1 MPHLEPT
8 YLRYIYDG
16 LLKGSI
22 HPENAAELPD
32 GLIGL
37 YEEAFDERT
46 SVIERQKL
54 SDRFAIWALLK
65 KEVSAVFVAEVLGD
79 KEDEIQDF
87 ISTYSSWFN
96 SPESGKYQL
105 YHERLKVYL
114 LQKISEKEIHE
125 LHERLILRLE
135 KGIKEQKADEFEW
148 YGLEFLTGHL
158 GVSAMLNGDGQKLLN
173 LAYAQ
178 THWQRQLKIS
188 KGFKWTKNGLK
199 AVMTWASK
207 YNDDEVIECGL
218 QMVDLHHQE
227 QNAAPQIVALVAEGD
242 FDSALKRIAHFSGN
256 DKEGLKRKFILYMLC
271 LMELT
276 LLDSKDKPFRKEG
289 IEKLLKHLDE
299 QLPVDHSILNW
310 IDFYPS
316 YTVFLMCFEW
326 AALGLDYLIVNKRT
340 DDFQNDWNGLLK
352 SSSNPYLLFPIK
364 EKGPYNNLQFEVL
377 KECARGLCSE
387 KLKSRYLAIISTEL
401 KKQRQIE
408 KAASTIQEALEY
420 AQDISDD
427 SIKCIALANISTEL
441 IKQNQIEKAR
451 FLLLEAIE
459 CARGISNEIEQKG
472 ALEHIS
478 NEKMYCCTELAKQEK
493 VKEAIEFAQDI
504 SDDSI
509 KSIAIANISTELAKL
524 GKFKEAQTQ
533 IQQALECAR
542 SLSIDLQKATP
553 LAKIS
558 TELAKQGKIE
568 EAASVMQEALN
579 CYRNISFDDHF
590 FDLVKNIG
598 LTDISTELA
607 KQGKIEEAF
616 NCTKDINDYSD
627 KSTAVLAISSE
638 FAKQGKIE
646 KALDCTKHINVNSD
660 KSKALMNISAML
672 FKNGKLEDAALFM
685 QEAFKYHQEINYDYF
700 KSAVLANIAKDLAKQ
715 GATEEALEYLSGIT
729 YWREKR
735 DALNY
740 ISIQFATKGKYEEA
754 VECALSMYNMFEFSE
769 SGVKDVTTEL
779 YSQGRAEEVR
789 SFISSTLKCLKSMPY
804 SVSKVYALAAISI
817 ELAKLGEIEEAL
829 TCARGIINSQGEIEE
844 ALTFA
849 RGIINL
855 QKIISLT
862 VISTELFKKG
872 KIKEAASVIEEA
884 LTCARGIS
892 SDTHFNFDK
901 SLCLSLISTE
911 LTKQCKIAEALKLV
925 RRIKNG
931 YIQDNSLKDIS
942 TELANQ
948 EKIKKAIELARRIKN
963 EEVKIEALANI
974 SAELSKHGK
983 VEEAS
988 SIIQE
993 ALDYAHDIGDE
1004 TEKSSALKCIA
1015 IELIKKRNWSLAEK
1029 IGCEITKII
1038 KRQDCF
1044 KLFGKISSE
1053 KIDVFESL
1061 NGFKRLNTL
1070 EARFFYLKG
1079 WLENLKL
1086 NSANKE
1092 ITINTILFIKEDM
1105 ISIERLLI
1113 LHTLNQFFFEKIPE
1127 EKIQRFNRTL
1137 NLQWAIDIKNQLP
1150 N

>member
-1 MPHLEPT
+1 MHHLEPT

-16 LLKGSI
+16 LIKGSI

-46 SVIERQKL
+46 SVVERQKL
-54 SDRFAIWALLK
+54 LQRFAIWTLLK
-65 KEVSAVFVAEVLGD
+65 KEVSASFVAEVLGD
-79 KEDEIQDF
+79 TEDEIQDF
-87 ISTYSSWFN
+87 ISKYSAWFN

-114 LQKISEKEIHE
+114 LQKLSEKEIHE
-125 LHERLILRLE
+125 LHEKLISRLE
-135 KGIKEQKADEFEW
+135 KAIEEQQADEFEW
-148 YGLEFLTGHL
+148 YGLEFLAGHL
-158 GVSAMLNGDGQKLLN
+158 GANAMLNGNGCKLLA
-173 LAYAQ
+173 LAYDQA
-178 THWQRQLKIS
+178 HWQRQLKIS
-188 KGFKWTKNGLK
+188 KGFNWTKTGLK
-199 AVMTWASK
+199 AVMAWASK
-207 YNDDEVIECGL
+207 YNEDEVIECGL

-242 FDSALKRIAHFSGN
+242 FDSALKRIEHFSGN

-276 LLDSKDKPFRKEG
+276 LLESKDKPFRKEG

-299 QLPVDHSILNW
+299 QLPVDHSILTWNN
-310 IDFYPS
+310 FFPS
-316 YTVFLMCFEW
+316 YTVFLMFFEW

-340 DDFQNDWNGLLK
+340 DDWNGLIK
-352 SSSNPYLLFPIK
+352 SSSNPYFLFPIK
-364 EKGPYNNLQFEVL
+364 ENGPYSNLQFEVL
-377 KECARGLCSE
+377 KECARSLCSE

-420 AQDISDD
+420 ARDISDD
-427 SIKCIALANISTEL
+427 LIKCIALANISTEL
-441 IKQNQIEKAR
+441 IKQSQIEKAR
-451 FLLLEAIE
+451 FLLSEAIE
-459 CARGISNEIEQKG
+459 NARGISNEFVQKE
-472 ALEHIS
+472 AIEHIN
-478 NEKMYCCTELAKQEK
+478 NEKMYCCIELAKQEK
-493 VKEAIEFAQDI
+493 VNEAIRFAQDI

-509 KSIAIANISTELAKL
+509 KSIAIANISTELTKL
-524 GKFKEAQTQ
+524 GKIKEAQIQ
-533 IQQALECAR
+533 IKLSLKCAR
-542 SLSIDLQKATP
+542 SLNFELSRATP

-660 KSKALMNISAML
+660 KSKALMNISTML

-735 DALNY
+735 EALNY

-754 VECALSMYNMFEFSE
+754 VECALSMYNMFELSE

-817 ELAKLGEIEEAL
+817 ELAKHGEIEEAL

-844 ALTFA
+844 ELTFA
-849 RGIINL
+849 RGIINS
-855 QKIISLT
+855 QKIMSLT
-862 VISTELFKKG
+862 AISTELFKKG

-884 LTCARGIS
+884 FTCARGIS

-1038 KRQDCF
+1038 ERQDCF